1 MSKIG
6 FVGLGL
12 MGSPMSRNLI
22 KAGHE
27 VTVWNRTAARMDEV
41 VAAGATSAGSA
52 KDAAKGN
59 DVTVTMVG
67 DSADV
72 EQVVLDQDGVIEG
85 AHRGSVVID
94 MSTISP
100 SVTRAVAGKL
110 REKGVEMLDA
120 PVSGGVIGAA
130 GGTLS
135 IMIGGDRSVFERCT
149 PILEAMG
156 TRITYCGEIGMGQV
170 TKLANQIIGT
180 GTIAAVCE
188 GLLYAARAG
197 GDPDAI
203 IGALTGGAANSWM
216 LENLGPKIHDRD
228 FAPGFMV
235 DLAQK
240 DIRLVL
246 ESAEEMDLPL
256 VLIPIVNQMFRS
268 AQRMGMGRE
277 GTQAYVK
284 VLERLADFEIDG
296 S

>member
-130 GGTLS
+130 GGTLPS
-135 IMIGGDRSVFERCT
+135 
-149 PILEAMG
+149 
-156 TRITYCGEIGMGQV
+156 
-170 TKLANQIIGT
+170 
-180 GTIAAVCE
+180 
-188 GLLYAARAG
+188 
-197 GDPDAI
+197 
-203 IGALTGGAANSWM
+203 
-216 LENLGPKIHDRD
+216 
-228 FAPGFMV
+228 
-235 DLAQK
+235 
-240 DIRLVL
+240 
-246 ESAEEMDLPL
+246 
-256 VLIPIVNQMFRS
+256 
-268 AQRMGMGRE
+268 
-277 GTQAYVK
+277 
-284 VLERLADFEIDG
+284 
-296 S
+296 